1 MEALVDLDQIVGVMI
16 DINSTIYKSIVDK
29 FGQLRYQAKDDPKA
43 FKAILD
49 VIILDDMLEWASGL
63 DDRQELQEALYE
75 KRQQLLLCNPA
86 FKLQYVDSESAY
98 VNPGTPQSNSTWKR
112 VWDAAESREYVHIP
126 DGMVFIPCT
135 DELCS
140 SSVPKGLIKVDEIII
155 KEII

>member
-1 MEALVDLDQIVGVMI
+1 MI

-112 VWDAAESREYVHIP
+112 VWDAACNREYITASDDV
-126 DGMVFIPCT
+126 VFMPCS
-135 DELCS
+135 DDMCAS
-140 SSVPKGLIKVDEIII
+140 DSPKGVIKVSGITI
-155 KEII
+155 KEMI

>member
-1 MEALVDLDQIVGVMI
+1 MI
-16 DINSTIYKSIVDK
+16 DINSTIYKSIVDQ
-29 FGQLRYQAKDDPKA
+29 FAQLRYQAIDNPKA

-63 DDRQELQEALYE
+63 DDRQERQEALRE
-75 KRQQLLLCNPA
+75 KRQQLLLCNPT

-112 VWDAAESREYVHIP
+112 VWDASESREYVTTP
-126 DGMVFIPCT
+126 EDMEFWPCT
-135 DELCS
+135 DELCMGDH
-140 SSVPKGLIKVDEIII
+140 PKGIIKVSEIIV

>member
-1 MEALVDLDQIVGVMI
+1 MEALADLNQIVGVMI

-29 FGQLRYQAKDDPKA
+29 FGQLRYQAKDDQKA

-63 DDRQELQEALYE
+63 DDRQELQEVLYE
-75 KRQQLLLCNPA
+75 KRQQLLLGNPA

-112 VWDAAESREYVHIP
+112 VWDAAESREYIP
-126 DGMVFIPCT
+126 ITDGILFLPCT

-140 SSVPKGLIKVDEIII
+140 SSAPKGLIKVDKIII

>member
-1 MEALVDLDQIVGVMI
+1 MI
-16 DINSTIYKSIVDK
+16 NINSTIYKSIIDK

-112 VWDAAESREYVHIP
+112 VWDAAESREYTTASE
-126 DGMVFIPCT
+126 DMMFFPCT
-135 DELCS
+135 DELCVS
-140 SSVPKGLIKVDEIII
+140 DYPKGVIKVSEIIV